1 MRLVYASALAA
12 AIALAIPA
20 LSAAPQAQDPDRK
33 VAGGGITVPGW
44 MGTADKG
51 SVNDS
56 KFAAM
61 GNDMHLTIGPAAL
74 YWSPK
79 NTATGNYTV
88 QATFKELKP
97 GMGGHPHP
105 AGLFIGGANLEDG
118 AKKTALYCTV
128 QSDGNYLVRGFNE
141 GAVFTLT
148 TRANG
153 RAGAAPNAAVAKP
166 AGDGTVTN
174 TVAWTVKDG
183 TASCLVN
190 GTSVGSFTKDQYK
203 IATDGLYGIRVS
215 HNMEVM
221 VSGLAKK

>member
-12 AIALAIPA
+12 AVALTIPV
-20 LSAAPQAQDPDRK
+20 LSAAPEAQDPDRK
-33 VAGGGITVPGW
+33 VAGGGISVPGW
-44 MGTADKG
+44 MGAAEKG

-61 GNDMHLTIGPAAL
+61 GNDFHLTIGPAAF
-74 YWSPK
+74 YWNPK

-88 QATFKELKP
+88 SATFKELKP

-105 AGLFIGGANLEDG
+105 AGLFIGGANLDTD
-118 AKKTALYCTV
+118 KRTALYCTV
-128 QSDGNYLVRGFNE
+128 DSAGAVLVRGFNE
-141 GAVFTLT
+141 GTVFTLT
-148 TRANG
+148 MRANG
-153 RAGAAPNAAVAKP
+153 RAGAAPNDAVAKP
-166 AGDGTVTN
+166 AADGTVTN
-174 TVAWTVKDG
+174 TVGWTVKDG
-183 TASCLVN
+183 TAECLVN
-190 GTSVGSFTKDQYK
+190 GKSVGSFTKDQVK